1 MEMVNK
7 TMPIVVKGTS
17 LESYIRAECNKPFN
31 NPNKIERYTA
41 AIIKIKNA
49 GDLLL
54 D

>member
-31 NPNKIERYTA
+31 NPKIIERYTE
-41 AIIKIKNA
+41 AIVKIKNA

-54 D
+54 Y